1 MKVRRTIALK
11 NVKNISSAH
20 TWSEKSNV
28 TACCLQ
34 GSAPSRDRIPLE
46 VRKKCLTITTNEDE
60 KKKRIN
66 YFLFLKKSR
75 VFRLLNISFF
85 ILPIVVAV

>member
-46 VRKKCLTITTNEDE
+46 VRKKCLTTTTNEDE
-60 KKKRIN
+60 KKEN
-66 YFLFLKKSR
+66 QLFPFLKKIPS
-75 VFRLLNISFF
+75 VSLIKH
-85 ILPIVVAV
+85 